1 MDERPISEVETDL
14 DGAIQRD
21 IEELGETYRHLE
33 TAAETVGELG
43 SLDTYFDINIETI
56 IERLKRARQWER
68 KLESHQQ
75 GLLNHS
81 QVMEQIDDDAP
92 GIEARIN
99 QADRYVA
106 SFLDTLEEVQAAAE
120 DDAFTSQA
128 ATVRNDL
135 RDQRQELDD
144 LTETL
149 NGVDTDLQDAGF
161 LWIE

>member
-1 MDERPISEVETDL
+1 MDERPISEVETNL
-14 DGAIQRD
+14 DGASQRN
-21 IEELGETYRHLE
+21 IEELGETYRQLE
-33 TAAETVGELG
+33 TAAETVDELD
-43 SLDTYFDINIETI
+43 SLDIYFDISIETI
-56 IERLKRARQWER
+56 IEHLKRARQWER

-99 QADRYVA
+99 QADRYVG
-106 SFLDTLEEVQAAAE
+106 SFLETLEEVQTAAE
-120 DDAFTSQA
+120 DDAFTSRA
-128 ATVRNDL
+128 AALRSDL

-149 NGVDTDLQDAGF
+149 NDVDTDLQDAGF